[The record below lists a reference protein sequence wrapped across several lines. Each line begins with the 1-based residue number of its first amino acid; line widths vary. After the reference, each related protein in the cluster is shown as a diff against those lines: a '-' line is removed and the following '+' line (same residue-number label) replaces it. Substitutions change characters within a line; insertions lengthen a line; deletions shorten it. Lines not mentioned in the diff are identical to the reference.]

1 MTNDCSSNNHST
13 LVFMFSDDT
22 TIEGLITNTNKTVC
36 RRELDRLVDWCGDN
50 NLEINVPKT
59 KEIVI
64 DYSPG
69 H

>member
-1 MTNDCSSNNHST
+1 
-13 LVFMFSDDT
+13 MFSDDT

-36 RRELDRLVDWCGDN
+36 RRQFDRLVDWCGDN
-50 NLEINVPKT
+50 NLELNVPKT

-64 DYSPG
+64 DYTPG